1 MLAMYGVEGVSYE
14 MQDGTPHFTD
24 MMTQSTQDGLTLT
37 VQKALYCLAEAD
49 NVYYKTINSDLDVY
63 TDAQVEALELINSG
77 NLDGDYVY
85 PTGASM
91 TTEEDERYTALISDL
106 STYMA
111 EHVLKFATGE
121 EDMSQYESF
130 VSTLYDMGMQE
141 AIDLK
146 QAAYDRYAAR

>member
-1 MLAMYGVEGVSYE
+1 
-14 MQDGTPHFTD
+14 
-24 MMTQSTQDGLTLT
+24 
-37 VQKALYCLAEAD
+37 
-49 NVYYKTINSDLDVY
+49 
-63 TDAQVEALELINSG
+63 
-77 NLDGDYVY
+77 
-85 PTGASM
+85 
-91 TTEEDERYTALISDL
+91 
-106 STYMA
+106 MA